1 MLSAAINRIRFRNP
15 SFLLMYSPLQ
25 FAPGEIAKPDGSL
38 SLAYLA
44 GALRTAGYAVTILDC
59 SVGNEKDTLEE
70 TFFSGRLLDSGLLRL
85 GMSEARIAEEVA
97 QFDVIGVSSIF
108 TSQTSMVLEL
118 IRLIKRADSEK
129 LVIAGGVNSRSLR
142 DRFFASGADVI
153 AMSEAETTIVQ
164 IAEALR
170 GKRNLTD
177 VPGIAFRDER
187 GKEVIN
193 PSGPAQMDLDGLPFP
208 AWDLLPLEKYWAISR
223 PHGGQFQSGQRIKY
237 ASIQTSRGC
246 PFQCLYC
253 HISKEKASDTED
265 DIGSF
270 RVKSVDRVLRELD
283 ILKRLGV
290 EYVFFEDDSLFAKK
304 RRAYSLFKHVR
315 EMGLQLLDVNGI
327 NICHLQRNSGG
338 GVLSID
344 SEFLEVL
351 AEAGFQWL
359 SLPFES
365 ASQRVLDK
373 YASAKWN
380 LKKFDVPDL
389 LKVLDALNIKCS
401 GHYMLGFPDETE
413 SEIFSTIQ
421 MAKRHIEQGLDY
433 ALFFSVVPFPGS
445 ELFDFVLNSGQLQ
458 PDFDPDQMRRTR
470 SILSGLSMSP
480 ESLEAVRQLAWQ
492 IVNRA
497 EYVEQR
503 QEMVLHTAKLTSPFV
518 GDEGLSSWQPTLAA
532 RSD

>member
-1 MLSAAINRIRFRNP
+1 MLSADINRIRFRDP

-70 TFFSGRLLDSGLLRL
+70 TFFAPRPLESGLVRL

-97 QFDVIGVSSIF
+97 KFDVVGISSIF

-118 IRLIKRADSEK
+118 IRLVKRADSEK

-177 VPGIAFRDER
+177 VPGIAFRGER

-193 PSGPAQMDLDGLPFP
+193 PSGPAQIDLDRLPLP
-208 AWDLLPLEKYWAISR
+208 AWDQLPLEKYWTISR
-223 PHGGQFQSGQRIKY
+223 PHGGQFQPGQRIKY

-246 PFQCLYC
+246 PFKCLYC
-253 HISKEKASDTED
+253 HISKEKDTQG

-270 RVKSVDRVLRELD
+270 RVKSIDRVIRELD
-283 ILKRLGV
+283 ILKNLGV

-304 RRAYSLFKHVR
+304 KRAYSLFKHVR
-315 EMGLQLLDVNGI
+315 EMGLRLLDVNGI
-327 NICHLQRNSGG
+327 NICHLQQNSGG
-338 GVLSID
+338 AVLSID
-344 SEFLEVL
+344 NEFLEVL
-351 AEAGFQWL
+351 ADAGFQWL

-365 ASQRVLDK
+365 ASQRILDK
-373 YASAKWN
+373 YASSKWN
-380 LKKFDVPDL
+380 LQRFDVPAL
-389 LKVLDALNIKCS
+389 LKVLGTLNIKCS

-413 SEIFSTIQ
+413 AEIFSTIQ
-421 MAKRHIEQGLDY
+421 MAKRHVEQGLDY

-445 ELFDFVLNSGQLQ
+445 ALFDFVLNSGQLR

-470 SILSGLSMSP
+470 SILSGLSMSS
-480 ESLEAVRQLAWQ
+480 ESLEAVRQLAWHL
-492 IVNRA
+492 VNRA

-503 QEMVLHTAKLTSPFV
+503 QAMALHTAKLTASV
-518 GDEGLSSWQPTLAA
+518 TGDERISPWQPTLGAGF
-532 RSD
+532 SD